1 MNELP
6 MRPYEKDDKVHIMIA
21 YERDTN
27 KINIER
33 TVYGFLDMLGDV
45 GGVTEALF
53 AIGTLTI
60 GIFQY
65 QIFENY
71 LV

>member
-1 MNELP
+1 
-6 MRPYEKDDKVHIMIA
+6 MIA

-45 GGVTEALF
+45 GGVAEAFL

-60 GIFQY
+60 GIF
-65 QIFENY
+65 
-71 LV
+71 